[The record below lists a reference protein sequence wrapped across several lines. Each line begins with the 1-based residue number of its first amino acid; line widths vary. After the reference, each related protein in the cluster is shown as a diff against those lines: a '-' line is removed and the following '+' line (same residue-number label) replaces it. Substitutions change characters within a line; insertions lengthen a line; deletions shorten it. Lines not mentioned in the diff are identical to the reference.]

1 MTTPITFPSPF
12 GRLVQE
18 DLTLIFGFFWAWKT
32 FYTVEEAYKAYQRW
46 DVVISNMWLAFPHI
60 RWYTADE
67 LPPIINEIQQY
78 HDEYA
83 TPRYAPK
90 SYLWANW
97 VKPEKGKTR
106 RFFFLIDEAAIFFN
120 ARNFKENFNKPEM
133 IEFFV
138 QPRKF
143 DCSIA
148 VICQSL
154 KMIDVNFVRLAQE
167 VVEFRKWIWWLF
179 RLWEWYDTKFLNL
192 EDGWWDPN
200 TPVTRRKF
208 FLHSYY
214 TFKARVKF
222 IWWLYYTKEILWDR
236 AIRRPEHI
244 RSLKDYFFQET
255 TDPYFHD
262 WHGKVLKAQVF
273 GLSAEEEKED
283 TENSIK
289 TDK

>member
-1 MTTPITFPSPF
+1 MIPSPF
-12 GRLVQE
+12 WRLIKE
-18 DLTLIFGFFWAWKT
+18 DLTLVFGFFWAGKT
-32 FYTVEEAYKAYQRW
+32 FYTVEQAYEAYKRG
-46 DVVISNMWLAFPHI
+46 DVVVSNMWLAFPHV
-60 RWYTADE
+60 RWYTADQ
-67 LPPIINEIQQY
+67 LPPIIKEIQDY
-78 HDEYA
+78 HDNIA

-97 VKPEKGKTR
+97 VIPQKGKTR

-120 ARNFKENFNKPEM
+120 ARNFKQNFNTPEM

-167 VVEFRKWIWWLF
+167 VVEFRKWIGGLF
-179 RLWEWYDTKFLNL
+179 RLWEGYDTKYLNI

-208 FLHSYY
+208 YLHH
-214 TFKARVKF
+214 FFILKAKIQF
-222 IWWLYYTKEILWDR
+222 IGGLYYTKEILWAR
-236 AIRRPEHI
+236 AIQRPEHI
-244 RSLKDYFFQET
+244 RTIAEYFQKEQE
-255 TDPYFHD
+255 DEYFHK
-262 WHGKVLKAQVF
+262 WHWKILKAQVF
-273 GLSAEEEKED
+273 WLSEEEEKED
-283 TENSIK
+283 TENAHK
-289 TDK
+289 VDK